1 MRRWIDTI
9 AGRTILVLVL
19 GLGSTLFLAQYVYQ
33 YAAEREVLQSNADR
47 TAERLLVLAQTI
59 TAVDTAVRDET
70 AHRLSGGPLE
80 LHWSERPLTTA
91 GGALDPAAQMLRNF
105 LLEREPELRTRGLI
119 FGSSADA
126 NTVPE
131 ASAHTTLIS
140 LGLDDGTWLN
150 VTLARVQATRI
161 TSPSVIVT
169 SLIGGLGVVLVA
181 VLLSRWLTRP
191 LSRLADGARALFAT
205 GDEGADLEE
214 AGTREVRT
222 LAASINEMQR
232 RIRRLLAD
240 RTQMLAAISHDLRT
254 PLTRLRLRAEG
265 IGEPEL
271 KRAFDRDIDEM
282 EAMIDAA
289 LSFLRDSSIE
299 EPTAPVDIAAILQ
312 TIADDAADAGQD
324 VRVEVPRSLVT
335 TGRHLAL
342 KRALTNL
349 IGNAVR
355 HGGCAAVS
363 AIETAE
369 GLEVSVDDR
378 GPGIP
383 EDKLEDVFAPF
394 CRLDAA
400 RGRADSGY
408 GLGLTVARGIA
419 RAHYGDVDL
428 SNRPTGGLRATLRLP
443 RRAID
448 HVEKGGRS

>member
-1 MRRWIDTI
+1 MMRWIDTI

-19 GLGSTLFLAQYVYQ
+19 GLGSTLLLAHYVYQ
-33 YAAEREVLQSNADR
+33 FAAEREVLHANADR
-47 TAERLLVLAQTI
+47 TAERLLVLAKTI
-59 TAVDTAVRDET
+59 TAVDPTVRDDT

-91 GGALDPAAQMLRNF
+91 GGALDPAAEVLRGF
-105 LLEREPELRTRGLI
+105 LLERAPELRTRGLI
-119 FGSSADA
+119 FGSSPDA
-126 NTVPE
+126 TAAPE
-131 ASAHTTLIS
+131 ASAHTSLIS
-140 LGLDDGTWLN
+140 LSLDDGTWLN
-150 VTLARVQATRI
+150 VTLARVQSTRI
-161 TSPSVIVT
+161 ISPSFIVT
-169 SLIGGLGVVLVA
+169 SLIGALGVILVA

-191 LSRLADGARALFAT
+191 LNRLADGARTLFAT
-205 GDEGADLEE
+205 GDDGADLEE

-222 LAASINEMQR
+222 LAAAINEMQR

-254 PLTRLRLRAEG
+254 PLTRLRLRADG

-289 LSFLRDSSIE
+289 LSFLRDSTIE
-299 EPTAPVDIAAILQ
+299 EPMAPVDIAAILQ
-312 TIADDAADAGQD
+312 TIADDATDAGQD
-324 VRVEVPRSLVT
+324 VRVETPRSLVT

-355 HGGCAAVS
+355 HGGSAAVS

-383 EDKLEDVFAPF
+383 DDKLEDVFAPF
-394 CRLDAA
+394 CRLDES
-400 RGRADSGY
+400 RGRDSGGY

-419 RAHYGDVDL
+419 RAHGGDVDL
-428 SNRPTGGLRATLRLP
+428 TNRPTGGLRARLRLP
-443 RRAID
+443 RRGFVQ
-448 HVEKGGRS
+448 VEKGGRT